1 MWRPTEAAT
10 IETQLVQVRRKISRL
25 VDALAAGPDDL
36 PSVRASL
43 AGLER
48 ERAGL
53 EDRLTWTRLTVR
65 PAGHGD
71 LQATA
76 ERMLEALHPL
86 RALLDEGTV
95 EERRAVVRCFL
106 EGIRIEKATRQATLR
121 WFRLPRSLKL
131 VELRGIEPL
140 TPRLP
145 ASCSPS

>member
-1 MWRPTEAAT
+1 M
-10 IETQLVQVRRKISRL
+10 IEGQLAQVCRKIGRL

-36 PSVRASL
+36 PTVRATL

-48 ERAGL
+48 ERTGF
-53 EDRLTWTRLTVR
+53 EDRTSPDPPRLGAQTG
-65 PAGHGD
+65 PGG

-76 ERMLEALHPL
+76 ERLLEALHPL
-86 RALLDEGTV
+86 RALLALGTV
-95 EERRAVVRCFL
+95 EERRTVVRYFL
-106 EGIRIEKATRQATLR
+106 AGIRVEKATRQATLR
-121 WFRLPRSLKL
+121 WFRLPRSLKV